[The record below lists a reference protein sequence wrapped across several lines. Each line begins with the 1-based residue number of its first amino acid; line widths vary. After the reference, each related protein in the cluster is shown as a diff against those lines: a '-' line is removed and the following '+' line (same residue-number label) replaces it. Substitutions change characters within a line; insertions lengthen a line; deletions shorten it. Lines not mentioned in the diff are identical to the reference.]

1 MLFPKIKIFMM
12 MVLSIVI
19 MGNINV
25 YTALAE
31 ENIASGIYEVAND
44 VYHDTEIGMSMARS
58 YLNDTMTVK
67 ITKDEVLYTIGFS
80 GTDYMENYRVKV
92 NDVEVPVERVDGD
105 GIVTLKVSA
114 TSLSDELK
122 ACIYVGPMGR
132 DVEFGIIP
140 KLETMSLIESIE
152 EESTEETTENS
163 AIEEIQD
170 NEIMPIS
177 ENNNTEENNSISKV
191 ILFGGVAIL
200 VIGIV
205 CTIMLKR
212 KKYITFFLCE
222 YFAY

>member
-1 MLFPKIKIFMM
+1 MKIINKIKILIMIM
-12 MVLSIVI
+12 LSIVV
-19 MGNINV
+19 MGNINI
-25 YTALAE
+25 YTVFAE
-31 ENIASGIYEVAND
+31 EKIASGIYEVSNE

-58 YLNDTMTVK
+58 YLKDTMTMK
-67 ITKDEVLYTIGFS
+67 ITKNEVLYTIGFT

-152 EESTEETTENS
+152 EESIEETTENS

-212 KKYITFFLCE
+212 KK
-222 YFAY
+222 

>member
-1 MLFPKIKIFMM
+1 MKIINKIKIFMM

-170 NEIMPIS
+170 NEIMLII

-212 KKYITFFLCE
+212 KK
-222 YFAY
+222 

>member
-1 MLFPKIKIFMM
+1 MKIINKIKIFMM

-205 CTIMLKR
+205 CTIILKR
-212 KKYITFFLCE
+212 KK
-222 YFAY
+222 

>member
-1 MLFPKIKIFMM
+1 MKIINKIKILIMIM
-12 MVLSIVI
+12 LSIVVI
-19 MGNINV
+19 GNINI
-25 YTALAE
+25 YTVFAE
-31 ENIASGIYEVAND
+31 EKIPSGIYEVSNE
-44 VYHDTEIGMSMARS
+44 VYHDNEIGMSMARS
-58 YLNDTMTVK
+58 YLKDTMTMK
-67 ITKDEVLYTIGFS
+67 ITKNEVLYTIGFT

-152 EESTEETTENS
+152 EESTEQTTENS
-163 AIEEIQD
+163 AIEEIQG

-212 KKYITFFLCE
+212 KK
-222 YFAY
+222 

>member
-1 MLFPKIKIFMM
+1 MKIINKIKIFMM

-205 CTIMLKR
+205 CTTMLGCVR
-212 KKYITFFLCE
+212 Q
-222 YFAY
+222 

>member
-1 MLFPKIKIFMM
+1 MKIINKIKIFMM

-152 EESTEETTENS
+152 EESTEVTTENS
-163 AIEEIQD
+163 AIEVIQD

-177 ENNNTEENNSISKV
+177 ENNNTEENNSNSISKV

-212 KKYITFFLCE
+212 KK
-222 YFAY
+222 

>member
-1 MLFPKIKIFMM
+1 MKIINKIKILIMIM
-12 MVLSIVI
+12 LSIVVI
-19 MGNINV
+19 GNINI
-25 YTALAE
+25 YTVFAE
-31 ENIASGIYEVAND
+31 EKIPSGIYEVSNE
-44 VYHDTEIGMSMARS
+44 VYHDNEIGMSMARS
-58 YLNDTMTVK
+58 YLKDTMTMK
-67 ITKDEVLYTIGFS
+67 ITKNEVLYTIGFT

-200 VIGIV
+200 VICIV

-212 KKYITFFLCE
+212 KK
-222 YFAY
+222 

>member
-1 MLFPKIKIFMM
+1 MKIINKIKIFMM

-205 CTIMLKR
+205 CTIMLK
-212 KKYITFFLCE
+212 KKK
-222 YFAY
+222 

>member
-1 MLFPKIKIFMM
+1 MKIINKIKIFMM

-31 ENIASGIYEVAND
+31 ENMASGIYEVAND

-212 KKYITFFLCE
+212 KK
-222 YFAY
+222 

>member
-1 MLFPKIKIFMM
+1 MKIINKIKIFMM

-191 ILFGGVAIL
+191 ILFGGVARL

-212 KKYITFFLCE
+212 KK
-222 YFAY
+222 

>member
-1 MLFPKIKIFMM
+1 MKIINKIKILIMIM
-12 MVLSIVI
+12 LSIVV
-19 MGNINV
+19 MGNINI
-25 YTALAE
+25 YTVFAE
-31 ENIASGIYEVAND
+31 EKIASGIYEVSNE
-44 VYHDTEIGMSMARS
+44 VYHDNEIGMSMARS
-58 YLNDTMTVK
+58 YLKDTMTMK
-67 ITKDEVLYTIGFS
+67 ITKNEVLYTIGFT
-80 GTDYMENYRVKV
+80 GTDYMENYRMKV

-132 DVEFGIIP
+132 DVKFGIIP

-200 VIGIV
+200 VICIV

-212 KKYITFFLCE
+212 KK
-222 YFAY
+222 

>member
-1 MLFPKIKIFMM
+1 MKIINKIKIFMM

-80 GTDYMENYRVKV
+80 GTDYMENDRVKV
-92 NDVEVPVERVDGD
+92 NDVEVPGERVDGD

-212 KKYITFFLCE
+212 KK
-222 YFAY
+222 

>member
-1 MLFPKIKIFMM
+1 MKIINKIKILIMIM
-12 MVLSIVI
+12 LSIVV
-19 MGNINV
+19 MGNINI
-25 YTALAE
+25 YTVFAE
-31 ENIASGIYEVAND
+31 EKIASGIYEVSNE
-44 VYHDTEIGMSMARS
+44 VYHDNEIGMSMARS
-58 YLNDTMTVK
+58 YLKDTMTMK
-67 ITKDEVLYTIGFS
+67 ITKNEVLYTIGFT

-152 EESTEETTENS
+152 EESTEETIENT

-200 VIGIV
+200 VICIV

-212 KKYITFFLCE
+212 KK
-222 YFAY
+222 

>member
-1 MLFPKIKIFMM
+1 MKIINKIKIFMM

-177 ENNNTEENNSISKV
+177 ENNNTDENNSISKV

-212 KKYITFFLCE
+212 KK
-222 YFAY
+222 

>member
-1 MLFPKIKIFMM
+1 MKIINKIKIFMM

-170 NEIMPIS
+170 NEIMLIS

-200 VIGIV
+200 VICIV

-212 KKYITFFLCE
+212 KK
-222 YFAY
+222 

>member
-1 MLFPKIKIFMM
+1 MKIINTIKIFMM

-212 KKYITFFLCE
+212 KK
-222 YFAY
+222 

>member
-1 MLFPKIKIFMM
+1 
-12 MVLSIVI
+12 MV
-19 MGNINV
+19 
-25 YTALAE
+25 A
-31 ENIASGIYEVAND
+31 
-44 VYHDTEIGMSMARS
+44 HDNEIGMSMARS

-200 VIGIV
+200 VICIV

-212 KKYITFFLCE
+212 KK
-222 YFAY
+222 

>member
-1 MLFPKIKIFMM
+1 MKIINKIKIFIM

-212 KKYITFFLCE
+212 KK
-222 YFAY
+222 

>member
-1 MLFPKIKIFMM
+1 MKIINKIKILIMIM
-12 MVLSIVI
+12 LSIVV
-19 MGNINV
+19 MGNINI
-25 YTALAE
+25 YTVFAE
-31 ENIASGIYEVAND
+31 EKIASGIYEVSNE

-58 YLNDTMTVK
+58 YLKDTMTMK
-67 ITKDEVLYTIGFS
+67 ITKNEVLYTIGFT

-105 GIVTLKVSA
+105 GIVILKVSA

-170 NEIMPIS
+170 NEIMLIS

-200 VIGIV
+200 VICIV

-212 KKYITFFLCE
+212 KK
-222 YFAY
+222 

>member
-1 MLFPKIKIFMM
+1 MKIINEIKIFMM

-177 ENNNTEENNSISKV
+177 ENNNTEENSSISKV

-212 KKYITFFLCE
+212 KK
-222 YFAY
+222 

>member
-1 MLFPKIKIFMM
+1 MKIINKIKIFMM

-67 ITKDEVLYTIGFS
+67 ITKDEVLYIIGFS

-212 KKYITFFLCE
+212 KK
-222 YFAY
+222 

>member
-1 MLFPKIKIFMM
+1 MKIINKIKILIMIM
-12 MVLSIVI
+12 LSIVVI
-19 MGNINV
+19 GNINI
-25 YTALAE
+25 YTVFAE
-31 ENIASGIYEVAND
+31 EKIASGIYEVSNE
-44 VYHDTEIGMSMARS
+44 VYHDNEIGMSMARS
-58 YLNDTMTVK
+58 YLKDTMTMK
-67 ITKDEVLYTIGFS
+67 ITKNEVLYTIGFT

-140 KLETMSLIESIE
+140 KLETVSLIESIE
-152 EESTEETTENS
+152 EESTEETTEKTTEDS
-163 AIEEIQD
+163 VIEEIQD
-170 NEIMPIS
+170 NEIMLIS
-177 ENNNTEENNSISKV
+177 ENNNTEENNSNKV

-212 KKYITFFLCE
+212 KK
-222 YFAY
+222 

>member
-1 MLFPKIKIFMM
+1 MKIINKIKILIMIM
-12 MVLSIVI
+12 LSIVV
-19 MGNINV
+19 MGDINI
-25 YTALAE
+25 YTVFAE
-31 ENIASGIYEVAND
+31 EKIASGIYEVSNE
-44 VYHDTEIGMSMARS
+44 VYHDNEIGMSMARS
-58 YLNDTMTVK
+58 YLKDTMTIK
-67 ITKDEVLYTIGFS
+67 ITKNEVLYTIGFT

-200 VIGIV
+200 AIGIV

-212 KKYITFFLCE
+212 KK
-222 YFAY
+222 

>member
-1 MLFPKIKIFMM
+1 MKIINKIKIFMM

-205 CTIMLKR
+205 CTILIKR
-212 KKYITFFLCE
+212 KK
-222 YFAY
+222 

>member
-1 MLFPKIKIFMM
+1 MKIINKIKIFMM

-67 ITKDEVLYTIGFS
+67 STKDEVLYTIGFS

-212 KKYITFFLCE
+212 KK
-222 YFAY
+222 

>member
-1 MLFPKIKIFMM
+1 M
-12 MVLSIVI
+12 
-19 MGNINV
+19 
-25 YTALAE
+25 
-31 ENIASGIYEVAND
+31 
-44 VYHDTEIGMSMARS
+44 
-58 YLNDTMTVK
+58 
-67 ITKDEVLYTIGFS
+67 
-80 GTDYMENYRVKV
+80 
-92 NDVEVPVERVDGD
+92 
-105 GIVTLKVSA
+105 KVSA

-212 KKYITFFLCE
+212 KK
-222 YFAY
+222 

>member
-1 MLFPKIKIFMM
+1 MKIINKIKILIMIM
-12 MVLSIVI
+12 LSIVV
-19 MGNINV
+19 MENINI
-25 YTALAE
+25 YTVFAE
-31 ENIASGIYEVAND
+31 EKIASGIYEVSNE

-58 YLNDTMTVK
+58 YLKDTMTMK
-67 ITKDEVLYTIGFS
+67 ITKNEVLYTIGFT

-152 EESTEETTENS
+152 EESTEETIENT

-212 KKYITFFLCE
+212 KK
-222 YFAY
+222 

>member
-1 MLFPKIKIFMM
+1 MKIINKIKILIMIM
-12 MVLSIVI
+12 LSIVVI
-19 MGNINV
+19 GNINI
-25 YTALAE
+25 YTVFAE
-31 ENIASGIYEVAND
+31 EKIASGIYEVSNE
-44 VYHDTEIGMSMARS
+44 VYHDNEIGMSMARS
-58 YLNDTMTVK
+58 YLKDTMTMK
-67 ITKDEVLYTIGFS
+67 ITKNEVLYTIGFT

-152 EESTEETTENS
+152 EESTEQTTENS
-163 AIEEIQD
+163 AIEEIQG

-212 KKYITFFLCE
+212 KK
-222 YFAY
+222 

>member
-1 MLFPKIKIFMM
+1 MEIINKIKIFMM

-212 KKYITFFLCE
+212 KK
-222 YFAY
+222 

>member
-1 MLFPKIKIFMM
+1 MKIINKIKILIMIM
-12 MVLSIVI
+12 LSIVV
-19 MGNINV
+19 MGNINI
-25 YTALAE
+25 YTVFAE
-31 ENIASGIYEVAND
+31 EKITSGIYEVSNE

-58 YLNDTMTVK
+58 YLKDTMTMK
-67 ITKDEVLYTIGFS
+67 ITKNEVLYTIGFT

-105 GIVTLKVSA
+105 GIVTLKVFA

-170 NEIMPIS
+170 NEITFIS

-205 CTIMLKR
+205 CTIMLGCVR
-212 KKYITFFLCE
+212 Q
-222 YFAY
+222 

>member
-1 MLFPKIKIFMM
+1 MKIINKIKIFMM

-80 GTDYMENYRVKV
+80 GTNYMENYRVKV

-212 KKYITFFLCE
+212 KK
-222 YFAY
+222 

>member
-1 MLFPKIKIFMM
+1 MKIINKIKIFMM

-200 VIGIV
+200 VICIV

-212 KKYITFFLCE
+212 KK
-222 YFAY
+222 

>member
-1 MLFPKIKIFMM
+1 MKIINEIKIFMM

-58 YLNDTMTVK
+58 YLNDTLTVK

-212 KKYITFFLCE
+212 KK
-222 YFAY
+222 

>member
-1 MLFPKIKIFMM
+1 MKIINKIKILIMIM
-12 MVLSIVI
+12 LSIVV
-19 MGNINV
+19 MGNINI
-25 YTALAE
+25 YTVFAE
-31 ENIASGIYEVAND
+31 EKIASGIYEVSNE
-44 VYHDTEIGMSMARS
+44 VYHDTEIGMSVARS
-58 YLNDTMTVK
+58 YLKDTMTMK

-212 KKYITFFLCE
+212 KK
-222 YFAY
+222 

>member
-1 MLFPKIKIFMM
+1 MKIINKIKILIMIM
-12 MVLSIVI
+12 LSIVV
-19 MGNINV
+19 MGNINI
-25 YTALAE
+25 YTVFAE
-31 ENIASGIYEVAND
+31 EKIASGIYEVSNE

-58 YLNDTMTVK
+58 YLKDTMTMK
-67 ITKDEVLYTIGFS
+67 ITKNEVLYTIGFT

-177 ENNNTEENNSISKV
+177 ENNNTEENSSISKV

-212 KKYITFFLCE
+212 KK
-222 YFAY
+222 

>member
-1 MLFPKIKIFMM
+1 MKIINKIKIFMM

-105 GIVTLKVSA
+105 GRVTLKVSA

-212 KKYITFFLCE
+212 KK
-222 YFAY
+222 

>member
-1 MLFPKIKIFMM
+1 MKIINKIKILIMII
-12 MVLSIVI
+12 LSIVV
-19 MGNINV
+19 MGNINI
-25 YTALAE
+25 YTVFAE
-31 ENIASGIYEVAND
+31 EKIASGIYEVSNE
-44 VYHDTEIGMSMARS
+44 VYHDNEIGMSMARS
-58 YLNDTMTVK
+58 YLKDTMTIK
-67 ITKDEVLYTIGFS
+67 ITKNEVLYTIGFT

-152 EESTEETTENS
+152 EESTEETTENT

-177 ENNNTEENNSISKV
+177 ENNNTEENNSNKV

-212 KKYITFFLCE
+212 KK
-222 YFAY
+222 

>member
-1 MLFPKIKIFMM
+1 MKIINKIKIFMM

-67 ITKDEVLYTIGFS
+67 ITKNEVLYTIGFT

-212 KKYITFFLCE
+212 KK
-222 YFAY
+222 

>member
-1 MLFPKIKIFMM
+1 MKIINKIKIFMM

-44 VYHDTEIGMSMARS
+44 VYHDTEIGMSRARS

-212 KKYITFFLCE
+212 KK
-222 YFAY
+222 

>member
-1 MLFPKIKIFMM
+1 MKIINKIKILIMIM
-12 MVLSIVI
+12 LSIVV
-19 MGNINV
+19 MGNINI
-25 YTALAE
+25 YTVFAE
-31 ENIASGIYEVAND
+31 EKIASGIYEVSNE

-58 YLNDTMTVK
+58 YLKDTMTMK
-67 ITKDEVLYTIGFS
+67 ITKNEVLYTIGFT

-170 NEIMPIS
+170 NEIMLIS

-212 KKYITFFLCE
+212 KK
-222 YFAY
+222 